1 MNTASPTQPSR
12 SDLLYPLLLGLA
24 ALAIRLWHLDF
35 ESIWLDEAMTAYHS
49 SLPALT
55 HWTSPV
61 VNKPPLYYHLT
72 DLVWSPG
79 DGAFILRLP
88 SAIFGVLS
96 VILAWF
102 FGKTIGG
109 RRTAFLCALFVLISA
124 VNIKY
129 SQEARHYMMLTLGFE
144 IVALA
149 LLQLVRNASA
159 PRPALS
165 SILWLGAGILLMIHA
180 HPIAIHYVAAA
191 GISYLVAL
199 ACSRRLT
206 LTDIAYPL
214 AACTL
219 AGLTVL
225 PWILVMPTSF
235 EWLEQVSFMV
245 AVSDFGKLSGA
256 GGITMLLA
264 LAGLILHARQ
274 QSRSEG
280 TLLLG
285 LLILPPLMIWLTG
298 LIKPVFML
306 RTILPVHFVAAAGL
320 AILIDRIRGRRL
332 AFMAVALLGGLMLYQ
347 TFKYYSTPRKEDW
360 QSLTRQWQELAQP
373 GDIMIFHRPDNLYP
387 VLFYLDQRMPSSY
400 SLRQGEDGTQR
411 LIALDIAWPGRG
423 GAAATPDAPKLAATG
438 SAWLAK
444 RGGSTPPA
452 IAAPIAYLENATD
465 ATYSVNKAWRYK
477 NTWLVQLRQTSE
489 RPSVEELQAQV
500 GKVSFKQVGLSD

>member
-1 MNTASPTQPSR
+1 MNTASPTQHPR
-12 SDLLYPLLLGLA
+12 SELLYPLLFGLA

-55 HWTSPV
+55 HWTEPV

-96 VILAWF
+96 VVLAWF
-102 FGKTIGG
+102 FGKAISGP
-109 RRTAFLCALFVLISA
+109 RTAFLCAFFVLISA

-129 SQEARHYMMLTLGFE
+129 SQEARHYMMLTLGYE
-144 IVALA
+144 IVALS
-149 LLQLVRNASA
+149 LFQLVRNAA
-159 PRPALS
+159 AARPALN
-165 SILWLGAGILLMIHA
+165 LVVWLGLGILLMVHA

-191 GISYLVAL
+191 GISYLVAI
-199 ACSRRLT
+199 ACIRRPKLG
-206 LTDIAYPL
+206 DIVSPL

-235 EWLEQVSFMV
+235 EWLAQVSFAV
-245 AVSDFGKLSGA
+245 AISDFAKLSGA

-274 QSRSEG
+274 QNRSEG

-285 LLILPPLMIWLTG
+285 LLLLPPLLIWLTG

-306 RTILPVHFVAAAGL
+306 RTILPVHFIAAAGL
-320 AILIDRIRGRRL
+320 AILIERITKRHL
-332 AFMAVALLGGLMLYQ
+332 AVLVTALLGGLMLHQ
-347 TFKYYSTPRKEDW
+347 TYKYYSTPRKEDW
-360 QSLTRQWQELAQP
+360 RSLASQWQTSAKP
-373 GDIMIFHRPDNLYP
+373 GDIMIVHRPDNIFP
-387 VLFYLDQRMPSSY
+387 ILFYLNQHMPPAY
-400 SLRQGEDGTQR
+400 YLRPSAEGTSQ
-411 LIALDIAWPGRG
+411 LIALDTAWPGQG
-423 GAAATPDAPKLAATG
+423 KTAPTVHLPDG
-438 SAWLAK
+438 DVWLAK
-444 RGGSTPPA
+444 RGDNTPPA
-452 IAAPIAYLENATD
+452 IAEPVAHLEKATE
-465 ATYSVNKAWRYK
+465 ATYSASATWHYK
-477 NTWLVQLRQTSE
+477 NTWLVCLSKAGKRPDTLVQEE
-489 RPSVEELQAQV
+489 RADKPGFSRARLT
-500 GKVSFKQVGLSD
+500 D